1 VIESE
6 YRQRFAVSAETYWR
20 ELCLSLDFQKR
31 LYCEGLGFIRM
42 EVLEH
47 KGDYETGMH
56 RRLRFEKPLEAPLP
70 IRKLVGQN
78 VIIEEISQFDPRE
91 KRWSYQMIPAV
102 IGDRVEIRGAVRL
115 DETAAGVE
123 QLSRNSVSCK
133 IFGIGSIIEHFVAK
147 SSVEGNADKA
157 KFTQRYILEKGLS
170 R

>member
-6 YRQRFAVSAETYWR
+6 FRQRYPVTAETYWR
-20 ELCLSLDFQKR
+20 DLVLSLEYQKR

-47 KGDYETGMH
+47 EGDYETGMS

-70 IRKLVGQN
+70 IRKLVGEN
-78 VIIEEISQFDPRE
+78 VVIEEVSRFDPRE
-91 KRWSYQMIPAV
+91 KSWTFQMVPAV
-102 IGDRVEIRGAVRL
+102 VGDRVEIRGAVRL
-115 DETAAGVE
+115 DENAAGVE

-133 IFGIGSIIEHFVAK
+133 IFGIGSLIEHFVAK
-147 SSVEGNADKA
+147 STVEGNTDKA
-157 KFTQRYILEKGLS
+157 AFTHRYIAEKNL